1 MSRRPY
7 IRPVQRSTW
16 WLKQPRYIRYMAREV
31 SSAFLC
37 AYSLVIVVGL
47 IRLAQG
53 EAAYDAYLQALWGN
67 GGQILTLFTL
77 VFAAYHTYSWFQ
89 VTPKAMPLRRAGKPV
104 AGSIIVGA
112 HWFGFLVASALIIYL
127 VGM

>member
-16 WLKQPRYIRYMAREV
+16 WLAQPRYIRYMAREV
-31 SSAFLC
+31 TSAFLC
-37 AYSLVIVVGL
+37 AYSLLIIVGL
-47 IRLAQG
+47 VRLAQG
-53 EAAYDAYLQALWGN
+53 PLAYDAFLAAVYSTS
-67 GGQILTLFTL
+67 GQVFSLLTLI
-77 VFAAYHTYSWFQ
+77 FAIYHTYTWFQ
-89 VTPKAMPLRRAGKPV
+89 VTPKAMPIRKGGKLI

-112 HWFGFLVASALIIYL
+112 HWFVFLIASVIILYL

>member
-67 GGQILTLFTL
+67 GG
-77 VFAAYHTYSWFQ
+77 
-89 VTPKAMPLRRAGKPV
+89 
-104 AGSIIVGA
+104 
-112 HWFGFLVASALIIYL
+112 
-127 VGM
+127 